1 MTTDLT
7 LILGGV
13 SSGKSVYAEGLA
25 EAAGLKRLYVATAQA
40 SDVEMSAKIAA
51 HQLRR
56 GARWETV
63 ETPFQLANAVTEAEA
78 DIVLVDC
85 VSMWLTNHLLAE
97 NDIEVEVEKLIK
109 GLVACQ
115 SPMILVSNE
124 VGLGGIEVNSLARR
138 FATHQGRLNQR
149 LAELAGTV
157 HLVTSGLP
165 IALKGSL

>member
-1 MTTDLT
+1 MTRP
-7 LILGGV
+7 
-13 SSGKSVYAEGLA
+13 
-25 EAAGLKRLYVATAQA
+25 AGQVIWQGAGASFRQSPPAQ
-40 SDVEMSAKIAA
+40 
-51 HQLRR
+51 L
-56 GARWETV
+56 W
-63 ETPFQLANAVTEAEA
+63 
-78 DIVLVDC
+78 